1 MSNTGKKTEV
11 SKNFPLILPRLSKK
25 VLENFQFFRKKSK
38 KLAEISN
45 TKNKQ
50 SYVQALSSNIK
61 EILKIKENFPNL
73 FSKKIKEIHKTINE
87 LEKHHFFLSYYHLV

>member
-11 SKNFPLILPRLSKK
+11 SKNFLLILPRLSKK
-25 VLENFQFFRKKSK
+25 VLENFQFFQKKSK
-38 KLAEISN
+38 ELAEISN

-50 SYVQALSSNIK
+50 LYVQASSFNIK
-61 EILKIKENFPNL
+61 KILKIKENFPNL

-87 LEKHHFFLSYYHLV
+87 LGKHHFFLSYYHLV